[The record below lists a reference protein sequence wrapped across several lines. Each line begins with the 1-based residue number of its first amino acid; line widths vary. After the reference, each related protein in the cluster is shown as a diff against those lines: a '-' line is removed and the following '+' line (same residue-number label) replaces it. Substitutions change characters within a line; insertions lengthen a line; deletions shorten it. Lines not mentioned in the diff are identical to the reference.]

1 MNITVYCGAN
11 FGKKSI
17 YKDSA
22 IHLGEWIADNK
33 YNLVYGGGNV
43 GLMGALADSVLKC
56 GGEVIGVIPEFL
68 RQRELAHETIS
79 ELIVVE
85 TMTERKNKM
94 IELGDCYIALPG
106 GTGTLEEIAEVVSWS
121 KLGKNDNPCIFLNID
136 GYYEHLEKFFDNMV
150 SEHFFGSEYREKILF
165 TDSFDEI
172 DKFINSYVPPEFKA
186 YEKF

>member
-11 FGKKSI
+11 FGKKDI
-17 YKDSA
+17 YKRKS
-22 IHLGEWIADNK
+22 IELGKWIAGNN
-33 YNLVYGGGNV
+33 YSLVYGGGNV
-43 GLMGALADSVLKC
+43 GLMGAVADAVLEG

-68 RQRELAHETIS
+68 KQRELAHEKLS
-79 ELIVVE
+79 ELIIVE

-106 GTGTLEEIAEVVSWS
+106 GTGTLEEIAEVVSWA

-136 GYYEHLEKFFDNMV
+136 GYYDGLEKFFDNMV
-150 SEHFFGSEYREKILF
+150 NEHFLGAEYRDKILF
-165 TDSFDEI
+165 TDSFDEV
-172 DKFINSYVPPEFKA
+172 DRFIKSYIPPEFKA